1 MKELA
6 RLESPE
12 ILDQYTAGQ
21 NDWMEIDQSAVWPKL
36 TEMQGEFCAYC
47 ECRLN
52 RRHIEHF
59 RPRGKFPALTFIWS
73 NLFGSCGD
81 SKKSGGWSRCGIYK
95 DNGAGAYNADDLI
108 KPDEENP

>member
-59 RPRGKFPALTFIWS
+59 RPRGKFPALTFMIFTALTIS
-73 NLFGSCGD
+73 INDRVFCAS
-81 SKKSGGWSRCGIYK
+81 WSRNSLTSACNCWFLASK
-95 DNGAGAYNADDLI
+95 A
-108 KPDEENP
+108 

>member
-81 SKKSGGWSRCGIYK
+81 SKKVAGGHVAVYIRTMVLAPTMLMI
-95 DNGAGAYNADDLI
+95 
-108 KPDEENP
+108 